1 MLKLPSISHFILL
14 LLMSLLPTIVLSH
27 AGSHGNDE
35 CSVKVG
41 ETSLRLNGYQFHG
54 KFPDKHYC
62 RHYPR
67 LGKTIIK
74 VDSTKNDL
82 SGMKVELELLKLT
95 SWTKLILQKEGA
107 FSAIKQRPLQAFSEQ
122 VVSISSDLKETNI
135 YALKLKLY
143 AKDGKTQEQQFFFI
157 AGLPFAQIM
166 VGIALIL
173 LLLISF
179 IFLKQ
184 VKQAL

>member
-1 MLKLPSISHFILL
+1 
-14 LLMSLLPTIVLSH
+14 
-27 AGSHGNDE
+27 
-35 CSVKVG
+35 
-41 ETSLRLNGYQFHG
+41 
-54 KFPDKHYC
+54 
-62 RHYPR
+62 
-67 LGKTIIK
+67 
-74 VDSTKNDL
+74 
-82 SGMKVELELLKLT
+82 MKIELELLKLT

>member
-1 MLKLPSISHFILL
+1 MLKQLSIGDFILL
-14 LLMSLLPTIVLSH
+14 FSIFLFPTVALSH

-35 CSVKVG
+35 CTVKVG

-67 LGKTIIK
+67 LGDTIIK
-74 VDSTKNDL
+74 VDSTSDDL
-82 SGMKVELELLKLT
+82 SDMAVELQLLKRQ
-95 SWTKLILQKEGA
+95 SWLGLILLKDDA
-107 FSAIKQRPLQAFSEQ
+107 FTVIKQRPLQAFSKQ
-122 VVSISSDLKETNI
+122 VVSINDDLKEIDI
-135 YALKLKLY
+135 YAIKLKLH
-143 AKDGKTQEQQFFFI
+143 AKNGDVQEETFFFI

-166 VGIALIL
+166 VGIAFVL
-173 LLLISF
+173 LLFISF